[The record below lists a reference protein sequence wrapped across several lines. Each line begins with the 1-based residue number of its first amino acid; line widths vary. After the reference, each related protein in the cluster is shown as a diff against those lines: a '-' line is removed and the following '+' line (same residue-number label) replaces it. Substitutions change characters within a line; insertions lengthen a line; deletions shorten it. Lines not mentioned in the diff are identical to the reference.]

1 MMKRFLLF
9 VLTTILFTLSHP
21 SWAAVE
27 YHLDLHLH
35 PAQHQLDGTATIR
48 IKEFDGQ
55 QLQLRLS
62 PEASVHQVRQ
72 GQRVI
77 NYQFNN
83 GRLTLFLVSE
93 DPVKIDYSAT
103 FNDPVPA
110 TAVHT
115 EDPSFGISATI
126 SPAGSYLSAS
136 TAWYPQLNESDISYH
151 LRISA
156 PGNTEAVTSGERL
169 YRHHDGSFSTSAWK
183 IDTPLRGLTLSAGP
197 YQVVEDI
204 SGSVPIFAYFYEESA
219 ELAPTYLKESRRYL
233 DLYERL
239 FGPYPFAHF
248 AIVENF
254 FPTGYGLPGWTLL
267 GSTVIRLPFVVTTS
281 LGHEIAHSWWGNGV
295 WVDFK
300 QGNWSEGL
308 VTYIADHLYEEY
320 NNSEQ
325 ARSYR
330 LNHLMTYA
338 NLTNPTNRF
347 AVKNFL
353 YRSDRPGQAIG
364 YGKAMM
370 IFHMLR
376 HEVGDEIFWQVLA
389 KMSEKHMFSRIGWGH
404 FAKYFSIATGRDLRP
419 FFDQWIS
426 RTDDLHLQLAQ
437 VTLEQT
443 DNGWLTRG
451 VLQQNAEPYQLLI
464 TIRLENHQE
473 QHRQTIRITSEQHN
487 FSITTP
493 WRPEHITIDP
503 NIDLFRLMDPAEIPS
518 TVASIRGSTKLMAV
532 IADRLSPVPAARR
545 TLLAGLRQAD
555 IPVVAADQ
563 VTTEQ
568 LSRHDLLIFGVN
580 DWLMPTVNTGESL
593 TKLLGLQSAGTALT
607 TESAGVIVTRNPY
620 QPERHAA
627 WFVSDGS
634 EYVASVARRI
644 PHYGRYGQ
652 LFFSDGNNQL
662 KELNLP
668 TTSPLQKTLTQDN

>member
-9 VLTTILFTLSHP
+9 VLTTTLFTFSTL
-21 SWAAVE
+21 SWAGVE
-27 YHLDLHLH
+27 YHLDLQLH
-35 PAQHQLDGTATIR
+35 PAQQLLEGTATIR
-48 IKEFDGQ
+48 IDQLAGQ

-62 PEASVHQVRQ
+62 PKARIHQIRQ

-77 NYQFNN
+77 NYQFHN
-83 GRLTLFLVSE
+83 GRLNLLLLDSDE
-93 DPVKIDYSAT
+93 PVEIDYSAI
-103 FNDPVPA
+103 FNDPVPI

-115 EDPSFGISATI
+115 EDPSFGVSATI
-126 SPAGSYLSAS
+126 SPAGTYLSAG
-136 TAWYPQLNESDISYH
+136 TAWYPQINDSAISYQ

-183 IDTPLRGLTLSAGP
+183 IDYPVRGLTLSAGP
-197 YQVVEDI
+197 YQVFEDV
-204 SGSVPIFAYFYEESA
+204 SGSVPIFAYFYEGSA
-219 ELAPTYLKESRRYL
+219 ELAPTYLKESRKYL

-295 WVDFK
+295 WVDFN

-320 NNSEQ
+320 TSSVQ

-347 AVKNFL
+347 AVKNFM
-353 YRSDRPGQAIG
+353 YRSNRPAQAIG
-364 YGKAMM
+364 YGKTMM

-376 HEVGDEIFWQVLA
+376 HRVGDEIFWQVLA
-389 KMSEKHMFSRIGWGH
+389 DIAEKHMFSRIGWDH
-404 FAKYFSIATGRDLRP
+404 FADYFSDATGDDLRP
-419 FFDQWIS
+419 FFYQWTS
-426 RTDDLHLQLAQ
+426 RTDDLQLEFSQ
-437 VTLEQT
+437 VTLEQG
-443 DNGWLTRG
+443 DNGWITRG
-451 VLQQNAEPYQLLI
+451 KLQQDVAPYQLLVN
-464 TIRLENHQE
+464 IRLHSTHEEYN
-473 QHRQTIRITSEQHN
+473 QTIRIDSKQQE
-487 FSITTP
+487 FLITTP
-493 WRPEHITIDP
+493 WQPQQITIDP
-503 NIDLFRLMDPAEIPS
+503 DVDLFRLMDPTEIPS

-532 IADRLSPVPAARR
+532 VAERLSPVPSARQ
-545 TLLAGLRQAD
+545 TLLAGLRQD
-555 IPVVAADQ
+555 GIPVVFADQ
-563 VTTEQ
+563 VTTAQ
-568 LSRHDLLIFGVN
+568 LSEHDLLIFGIN
-580 DWLMPTVNTGESL
+580 DWLMPRAEMGEAL
-593 TKLLGLQSAGTALT
+593 ENLLVHHQNGAAMS

-634 EYVASVARRI
+634 TYAASVARRI

-652 LFFSDGNNQL
+652 LFFSNGNNQL
-662 KELNLP
+662 KELSVP
-668 TTSPLQKTLTQDN
+668 TTSPLQKNL

>member
-1 MMKRFLLF
+1 MKQLFQMALITTLLTMST
-9 VLTTILFTLSHP
+9 V
-21 SWAAVE
+21 SWASVE
-27 YHLDLHLH
+27 YHLDLQLH
-35 PAQHQLDGTATIR
+35 PAQQRLEGTATIR
-48 IKEFDGQ
+48 IDQLTGQ

-62 PEASVHQVRQ
+62 PKASIHQIRQ

-83 GRLTLFLVSE
+83 GRLTLLLESE
-93 DPVKIDYSAT
+93 EPVEIDYSAI
-103 FNDPVPA
+103 FNDPVPI

-126 SPAGSYLSAS
+126 SPTGTYLSAG
-136 TAWYPQLNESDISYH
+136 TAWYPQINDSDISYQ

-183 IDTPLRGLTLSAGP
+183 IDFPVRSLTLSAGP
-197 YQVVEDI
+197 YQVFEDV
-204 SGSVPIFAYFYEESA
+204 SGSVPIFAYFYEGSA
-219 ELAPTYLKESRRYL
+219 ELAPTYLKESRKYL

-239 FGPYPFAHF
+239 FGSYPFAHF

-295 WVDFK
+295 WVDFN

-320 NNSEQ
+320 NGSAQ

-338 NLTNPTNRF
+338 NLTSPINRF
-347 AVKNFL
+347 AVKNFM
-353 YRSDRPGQAIG
+353 YRSNRPGQAIG

-376 HEVGDEIFWQVLA
+376 HEVGDAIFWQILA
-389 KMSEKHMFSRIGWGH
+389 EMAQIHMFSRIGWDH
-404 FAKYFSIATGRDLRP
+404 FADHFSKASGRDLRP

-426 RTDDLHLQLAQ
+426 RSDDLQLQLVQ
-437 VTLEQT
+437 VTLEQSG
-443 DNGWLTRG
+443 NGWHTRG
-451 VLQQNAEPYQLLI
+451 ELRQNVAPYQLLVK
-464 TIRLENHQE
+464 IRLNSNQE
-473 QHRQTIRITSEQHN
+473 EHNQTIRVDSEQHK

-493 WRPEHITIDP
+493 WRPEQISIDP
-503 NIDLFRLMDPAEIPS
+503 DVDLFRLMDPTEIPS
-518 TVASIRGSTKLMAV
+518 TVSSIRGSTKLLAV
-532 IADRLSPVPAARR
+532 VAERLSPVPAARE
-545 TLLAGLRQAD
+545 TLLAGLRQAG
-555 IPVVAADQ
+555 IPVVIADL

-568 LSRHDLLIFGVN
+568 LSQHDLLIFGVN
-580 DWLMPTVNTGESL
+580 DWLMPTADLDEQLG
-593 TKLLGLQSAGTALT
+593 KLLVHHQQGTDMS

-620 QPERHAA
+620 QPEHHAA

-634 EYVASVARRI
+634 TYVASVARRI

-652 LFFSDGNNQL
+652 LFFINGNNQL
-662 KELNLP
+662 KELSVP
-668 TTSPLQKTLTQDN
+668 TTSPLQRTFTQDD

>member
-1 MMKRFLLF
+1 MKRFLLF
-9 VLTTILFTLSHP
+9 VLTTSLFIFSHP

-27 YHLDLHLH
+27 YQLDLHLH
-35 PAQHQLDGTATIR
+35 PVQQQLDGTATISMDQFGA
-48 IKEFDGQ
+48 E
-55 QLQLRLS
+55 QLPLRLI
-62 PEASVHQVRQ
+62 PGASVHQVRQ
-72 GQRVI
+72 GQQSI
-77 NYQFNN
+77 DYQFSH
-83 GRLTLFLVSE
+83 GRLTLFLVSNE
-93 DPVKIDYSAT
+93 PVTIVYSAT
-103 FNDPVPA
+103 FNDPVPT

-126 SPAGSYLSAS
+126 SPAGSYLSAG
-136 TAWYPQLNESDISYH
+136 TAWYPQINASDITYH

-183 IDTPLRGLTLSAGP
+183 IDYPLRGLTLSAGP
-197 YQVVEDI
+197 YQVFEDV
-204 SGSVPIFAYFYEESA
+204 SGSVPIFAYFYQGSA

-295 WVDFK
+295 WVDFN

-320 NNSEQ
+320 NSNKQ

-338 NLTNPTNRF
+338 NLTNPSNRF
-347 AVKNFL
+347 AVKNFM
-353 YRSDRPGQAIG
+353 YRSNRPGQAIG
-364 YGKAMM
+364 YGKTMM

-389 KMSEKHMFSRIGWGH
+389 NMAEKHMFSSINWGDFANH
-404 FAKYFSIATGRDLRP
+404 FSTATGRDLHP
-419 FFDQWIS
+419 FFNQWIS
-426 RTDDLHLQLAQ
+426 RTDDLRLQLTQ

-443 DNGWLTRG
+443 DSGWLTRG
-451 VLQQNAEPYQLLI
+451 VLAQNDIPYQLLI
-464 TIRLENHQE
+464 NIRLDSPDD
-473 QHRQTIRITSEQHN
+473 QHNQTIRINREQHN

-493 WRPEHITIDP
+493 WRPELMTIDP
-503 NIDLFRLMDPAEIPS
+503 DIDLFRLMDPAEIPS

-532 IADRLSPVPAARR
+532 VADRLTPVPAARR
-545 TLLAGLRQAD
+545 TLLAGLRQAS
-555 IPVVAADQ
+555 IPVVTADQ

-568 LSRHDLLIFGVN
+568 LTRHDLLIFGVN
-580 DWLMPTVNTGESL
+580 DWLMPPVDAGEWLS
-593 TKLLGLQSAGTALT
+593 KLLEQSETGTTMT

-634 EYVASVARRI
+634 KYVASVARRI

-662 KELNLP
+662 KELSLP
-668 TTSPLQKTLTQDN
+668 TTSPLQKTFVQDD